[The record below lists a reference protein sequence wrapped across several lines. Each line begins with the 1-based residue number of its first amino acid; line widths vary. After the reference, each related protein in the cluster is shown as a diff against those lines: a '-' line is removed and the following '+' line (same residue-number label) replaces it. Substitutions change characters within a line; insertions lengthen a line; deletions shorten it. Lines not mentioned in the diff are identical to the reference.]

1 MAELENEELVENI
14 SVLDED
20 HSAKMVSSE
29 DKINAVLGITGGKS
43 VDEFLDD
50 LSLDTE
56 SIHST
61 LGAIDD

>member
-1 MAELENEELVENI
+1 MAETENEELVEDI
-14 SVLDED
+14 TVLDEERP
-20 HSAKMVSSE
+20 HRMSSA

-56 SIHST
+56 AIHST